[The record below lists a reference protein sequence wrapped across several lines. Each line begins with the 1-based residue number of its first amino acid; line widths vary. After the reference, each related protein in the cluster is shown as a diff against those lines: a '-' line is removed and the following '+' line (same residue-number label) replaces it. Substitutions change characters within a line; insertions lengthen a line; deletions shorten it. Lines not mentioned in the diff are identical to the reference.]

1 MGQSNWYIAG
11 RISVR
16 KIMSRFCY
24 NNWRNLK
31 CDTLCAHSL
40 LHFTQAYIH
49 TYTRT
54 HTPSEGYCDRFFYPF
69 VMAAIRIAI
78 HNRSIHRL
86 HHHSQHTQNIHN
98 RKQPHQ
104 LHWLTVSRVKTNTK
118 TVIMMKTEERPFHAA
133 VDFYL
138 QMYWCKVANYLYN
151 MCRNQWVSGL
161 LWFGWK

>member
-1 MGQSNWYIAG
+1 MGLSNWFIAG
-11 RISVR
+11 WISVR

-31 CDTLCAHSL
+31 SDTLCAHSHL
-40 LHFTQAYIH
+40 NFTQAYVH
-49 TYTRT
+49 ART
-54 HTPSEGYCDRFFYPF
+54 HTHTVRGLLWSFFLP
-69 VMAAIRIAI
+69 VRNGR
-78 HNRSIHRL
+78 HSHS
-86 HHHSQHTQNIHN
+86 HSQSINSPSFTTHIQTIHN

-138 QMYWCKVANYLYN
+138 QLYWCKVANYLYN